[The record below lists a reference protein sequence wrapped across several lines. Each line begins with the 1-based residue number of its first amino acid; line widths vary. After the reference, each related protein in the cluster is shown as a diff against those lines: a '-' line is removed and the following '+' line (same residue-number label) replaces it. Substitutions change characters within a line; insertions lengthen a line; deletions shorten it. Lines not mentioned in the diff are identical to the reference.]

1 MKKLLSLVLVVVFIF
16 SVSTVAFA
24 ETPTFSKVFKSNEDM
39 CAYIEKYSA
48 DYPNVDYVDGELTTP
63 IKGYE
68 LKQKD
73 LLVVTVDN
81 PDFVMTELS
90 CGETAYEYGIDY
102 TQCTFVKNDE
112 TTIYIDISYKYN
124 SDRVMS
130 YVEYFASME
139 AWGHEFCCHDGEV
152 YIGEVAGYYYE
163 AFYYSAHNYTS
174 YRIAADD
181 VWIRIDSSG
190 AFDEDFINSLVIEK
204 SGIKLS
210 VLEVSPNAPI
220 MVTDELLEAVRKD
233 HPNKEINKEDINV
246 TDYERI
252 DDTKQLVRYIVAD
265 CGYTCDVVEQRIG
278 DYLLYVP
285 QRPLPQILKE
295 AVLYDLDEAYESGI
309 IDDED
314 LRKISWYSS
323 KHFRLEKY
331 EEIYG
336 DVNGDK
342 KITILDAAYVQRY
355 LAGFRDAE
363 IKYQFADFDEDGE
376 ITVFDATAIQR
387 KIAGLAD

>member
-1 MKKLLSLVLVVVFIF
+1 MKRLRILSVFIVLSLIL
-16 SVSTVAFA
+16 SMHLTAFA
-24 ETPTFSKVFKSNEDM
+24 AHAHDEFFENIDEMQAWIDEYTK
-39 CAYIEKYSA
+39 I
-48 DYPNVDYVDGELTTP
+48 YPNVQYSYGGLVVEP
-63 IKGYE
+63 KGYE
-68 LKQKD
+68 LMQKD
-73 LLVVTVDN
+73 FIVVTIDN
-81 PDFVMTELS
+81 PDYTMDLLC
-90 CGETAYEYGIDY
+90 CGESRYNYGIDHTY
-102 TQCTFVKNDE
+102 SSYVKNNGYTDVGIQVYYDLTE
-112 TTIYIDISYKYN
+112 DVVTASLDRLESNPDDGALYTGEISGYRYVVCDIGWDDGSTDCTYK
-124 SDRVMS
+124 
-130 YVEYFASME
+130 
-139 AWGHEFCCHDGEV
+139 
-152 YIGEVAGYYYE
+152 
-163 AFYYSAHNYTS
+163 
-174 YRIAADD
+174 IAVGD
-181 VWIRIDSSG
+181 VLINIHSNG
-190 AFDEDFINSLVIEK
+190 AFDRALLENLVIEK
-204 SGIKLS
+204 SGTKLP
-210 VLEVSPNAPI
+210 VLVELPEEVIAVS
-220 MVTDELLEAVRKD
+220 DEMLEAV
-233 HPNKEINKEDINV
+233 KEDYNNDSISKEDIHI
-246 TDYERI
+246 TDHETI
-252 DDTKQLVRYIVAD
+252 DETKKLVRFFVSNY
-265 CGYTCDVVEQRIG
+265 GYTCDVVEQRIG